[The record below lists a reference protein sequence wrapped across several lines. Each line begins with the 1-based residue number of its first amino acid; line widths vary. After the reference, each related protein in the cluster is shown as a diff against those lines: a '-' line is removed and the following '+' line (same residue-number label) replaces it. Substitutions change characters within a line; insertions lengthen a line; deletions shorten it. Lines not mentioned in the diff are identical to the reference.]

1 MADLKRLSFNQVTC
15 LPQWSL
21 KECIAGLKR
30 NDVHG
35 ISVWREKMHE
45 AGVKEAARMLDGE
58 GMAVSGLCFAGLISS
73 PNEGEASKALDDVRR
88 AIEEAAAIKAHCLV
102 FVAGGVDP
110 RDKNVQRTRERVV
123 SRLPRLIDD
132 ARKAKVRIALEP
144 LHPMTCATRSV
155 ISNVKIANDF
165 CDALKAEDVFGIAVD
180 TYVVWWD
187 PEIEKEI
194 ARAGKRIVAF
204 HVNDWLMQTEDVRL
218 DRGMM
223 GDGVIDIPWLRS
235 LIDKTGYDGLIEVEI
250 FSQKNWW
257 KKDPDEVV
265 RVVKERFV
273 NAV

>member
-1 MADLKRLSFNQVTC
+1 MANLKRLSFNQVTC

-21 KECIAGLKR
+21 KDCIAGLAR
-30 NDVHG
+30 QDVRG

-58 GMAVSGLCFAGLISS
+58 GMQVSGLCFAGLISS
-73 PNEGEASKALDDVRR
+73 PDEADAKKAIDEVRR
-88 AIEEAAAIKAHCLV
+88 AIEEAATIKAKCLV

-110 RDKNVQRTRERVV
+110 RDKNIANTRARVLG
-123 SRLPRLIDD
+123 RLPQLIDD
-132 ARKAKVRIALEP
+132 ARKAGVIIALEP

-155 ISNVKIANDF
+155 ISNVKIANDW

-180 TYVVWWD
+180 AYVVWWD
-187 PEIEKEI
+187 PDIAAEI
-194 ARAGKRIVAF
+194 ARAGKRIAAF
-204 HVNDWLMQTEDVRL
+204 HVNDWLVDTADIRL

-223 GDGVIDIPWLRS
+223 GDGVIDLPYLRG

-273 NAV
+273 SAV